1 MNSDNNK
8 FTGSLLAVDT
18 STSSMSIALA
28 NGKVLVDELTSKAE
42 RNHSIHLIPHIQQLL
57 ASAGLRPKELDA
69 FAVGVGPGSYT
80 GVRIGVTVG
89 KTFAWTHGMSLIGVS
104 SLEAMALGGMEA
116 FYVSKKGQADHE
128 DNGLPFKELSA
139 LDRVYQTDGTSWVV
153 PMIEARR
160 GQAFTALYQ
169 VADHRWSCLEKDGI
183 RLMSS
188 WAEALLERGRT
199 ASQLP
204 DRIVFTGE
212 TELHAEVLQRFF
224 EEWGGEAAEW
234 PHEIKARHIAEL
246 GRLQWEAG
254 RTDTAHGLVPNYTQL
269 PEAEAKLLGKKS

>member
-1 MNSDNNK
+1 MTNKNK
-8 FTGSLLAVDT
+8 FTGSMLAVDT
-18 STSSMSIALA
+18 STSSMSIALTK
-28 NGKVLVDELTSKAE
+28 GKSLLEELTSKAE

-57 ASAGLRPKELDA
+57 SSVGLSPRELDA

-89 KTFAWTHGMSLIGVS
+89 KTFAWTHGMSLLGVS

-116 FYVSKKGQADHE
+116 YAAAEVAGESRS
-128 DNGLPFKELSA
+128 PSVMLSA
-139 LDRVYQTDGTSWVV
+139 LDHVCKDSGTSWIV

-169 VADHRWSCLEKDGI
+169 VADNRWSCLEQDGI
-183 RLMSS
+183 RLMSR
-188 WAEALLERGRT
+188 WTEELLERTRT
-199 ASQLP
+199 AAKRP

-212 TELHAEVLQRFF
+212 TELHGEVLHRFF
-224 EEWGGEAAEW
+224 EEWDGEAAEL

-246 GRLQWEAG
+246 GQVKWEAG
-254 RTDTAHGLVPNYTQL
+254 YTEAPHGLVPNYTQL
-269 PEAEAKLLGKKS
+269 PEAEAKLLAKKS

>member
-28 NGKVLVDELTSKAE
+28 KGKVLVDELTSKAE
-42 RNHSIHLIPHIQQLL
+42 RNHSIYLLPHIQQLL
-57 ASAGLRPKELDA
+57 SSAGLRPKELET

-116 FYVSKKGQADHE
+116 YAAKKGWGDRCAD
-128 DNGLPFKELSA
+128 DSPPTTLSA
-139 LDRVYQTDGTSWVV
+139 LDLVCQADGTSWIV

-160 GQAFTALYQ
+160 GQAFTSLYQ
-169 VADHRWSCLEKDGI
+169 AADHRWSCLEKDGI

-188 WAEALLERGRT
+188 WAEALLEKART
-199 ASQLP
+199 ASHRP
-204 DRIVFTGE
+204 DRIIFTGE
-212 TELHAEVLQRFF
+212 TEQHCEVLQRFF

-234 PHEIKARHIAEL
+234 PHELKARHIAEL
-246 GRLQWEAG
+246 GRVQREAG
-254 RTDTAHGLVPNYTQL
+254 RTDTPHGLVPNYTQL